1 MEKVN
6 QLEGKIFAELEQL
19 RSKMKLMQDELFKID
34 DLDAIKAAAVDS
46 KNVLIQNLKS
56 IEKSHSQGNTPV
68 RARFTQIPR
77 AKLC

>member
-19 RSKMKLMQDELFKID
+19 RSKMKLMKDEFFKIS

-46 KNVLIQNLKS
+46 KNVTKLNIKS
-56 IEKSHSQGNTPV
+56 IEKSYSQGNAPV
-68 RARFTQIPR
+68 
-77 AKLC
+77 